1 MKKIILTLSS
11 IALMTTVVNAEEVK
25 AAVVDAVKTEA
36 AAVVAPAKDVS
47 VAAEKVT
54 DAVATETK
62 DAVKAPAAAATEV
75 KMKIKAKEKNGVV
88 KAKVAISHDMLTY
101 DQAKKKGKEANF
113 VAHVTAT
120 VGDKVVYDVSTSQ
133 FLSKNPLIKFQFDGK
148 KGDELKITYT
158 QLKGEVFF
166 ATKKIK

>member
-1 MKKIILTLSS
+1 MKKLILALSS
-11 IALMTTVVNAEEVK
+11 IALIATAVNAEEVK
-25 AAVVDAVKTEA
+25 TPATEA
-36 AAVVAPAKDVS
+36 AATTAVAP
-47 VAAEKVT
+47 
-54 DAVATETK
+54 
-62 DAVKAPAAAATEV
+62 TEV
-75 KMKIKAKEKNGVV
+75 KMKIKAKEKAGVV

-113 VAHVTAT
+113 ITHITAT
-120 VGDKVVYDVSTSQ
+120 VGDKVVYDASTSQ
-133 FLSKNPLIKFQFDGK
+133 FLSKNPLVKFAFAGK

>member
-1 MKKIILTLSS
+1 MKKTLLVLSS
-11 IALMTTVVNAEEVK
+11 IAFMATNTVAEEVK
-25 AAVVDAVKTEA
+25 TPEAPA
-36 AAVVAPAKDVS
+36 AAT
-47 VAAEKVT
+47 AET
-54 DAVATETK
+54 
-62 DAVKAPAAAATEV
+62 KAPAAATTSEATEV
-75 KMKIKAKEKNGVV
+75 KMKIKAKEKDGIV

-113 VAHVTAT
+113 ITHITGT
-120 VGDKVVYDVSTSQ
+120 VGDKVVYDASTSQ
-133 FLSKNPLIKFQFDGK
+133 FLSKNPLVKFQFAGK

>member
-1 MKKIILTLSS
+1 MKKSLLILSS
-11 IALMTTVVNAEEVK
+11 IACIATSTVAEEVK
-25 AAVVDAVKTEA
+25 TPAAEA
-36 AAVVAPAKDVS
+36 APVA
-47 VAAEKVT
+47 
-54 DAVATETK
+54 
-62 DAVKAPAAAATEV
+62 AAAATVTPQEV

-88 KAKVAISHDMLTY
+88 KAKVAISHNMLTY

-113 VAHVTAT
+113 ITHITGT
-120 VGDKVVYDVSTSQ
+120 VGDKVVYDASTSQ
-133 FLSKNPLIKFQFDGK
+133 FLSKNPLIKFQFAGK

>member
-1 MKKIILTLSS
+1 MKKLILALAS
-11 IALMTTVVNAEEVK
+11 IALMAT
-25 AAVVDAVKTEA
+25 AAMADAPVA
-36 AAVVAPAKDVS
+36 AAP
-47 VAAEKVT
+47 
-54 DAVATETK
+54 TK
-62 DAVKAPAAAATEV
+62 V
-75 KMKIKAKEKNGVV
+75 KMKIKAKEKDGLV
-88 KAKVAISHDMLTY
+88 KAKVAISHNMLTY

-113 VAHVTAT
+113 ITHITAT
-120 VGDKVVYDVSTSQ
+120 VGDKVVYDASTSQ

>member
-1 MKKIILTLSS
+1 MKKLILALSS
-11 IALMTTVVNAEEVK
+11 IALIATAVNAEEVK
-25 AAVVDAVKTEA
+25 TPATEA
-36 AAVVAPAKDVS
+36 AATTAAVAP
-47 VAAEKVT
+47 
-54 DAVATETK
+54 
-62 DAVKAPAAAATEV
+62 TEV
-75 KMKIKAKEKNGVV
+75 KMKIKAKEKAGVV

-113 VAHVTAT
+113 ITHITAT
-120 VGDKVVYDVSTSQ
+120 VGDKVVYDASTSQ
-133 FLSKNPLIKFQFDGK
+133 FLSKNPLVKFAFAGK